1 MYLQIPTNKL
11 VLLVHFC
18 SVSFFLLSVVN
29 KGIGFALQTARP
41 WRGLD
46 VYVK

>member
-1 MYLQIPTNKL
+1 MSTNTDKL
-11 VLLVHFC
+11 LAVLLVHFC

-29 KGIGFALQTARP
+29 KGRPRP

-46 VYVK
+46 VYVI